1 MKGRESIQTDSY
13 FLVCRAVGGELLIN
27 TTEKRSEF
35 IVIMC
40 SYHVLNNDIPSC
52 SFSFVFISVLYDIRA
67 FVINVVYLISLSLCG
82 QAVHKALS

>member
-1 MKGRESIQTDSY
+1 M
-13 FLVCRAVGGELLIN
+13 
-27 TTEKRSEF
+27 
-35 IVIMC
+35 MC